1 MRRLFPVAF
10 AMIAATSL
18 TACADTIRM
27 TESTWM
33 VTNIY
38 SSPDEPN
45 VVSDLVVTQPTVNFG
60 RSSVS
65 GHTGCAPFQ
74 GLAEFTLD
82 GEASSSNDA
91 DHLKFT
97 EVEFDELPDDC
108 VGQERLVHDKLVELL
123 PGAFDVTRNG
133 DTEILLTS
141 DVDLLDRPSIR
152 LVSWVVPE

>member
-10 AMIAATSL
+10 TLIAAASL

-27 TESTWM
+27 TDSTWM

-60 RSSVS
+60 RASVS

-74 GLAEFTLD
+74 GLAEFTLN
-82 GEASSSNDA
+82 GEASTSNDA
-91 DHLKFT
+91 DHLRFT
-97 EVEFDELPDDC
+97 EVEFDALPDDC
-108 VGQERLVHDKLVELL
+108 MGQERLVHDELVELL
-123 PGAFDVTRNG
+123 PGAFDVTRYG

-141 DVDLLDRPSIR
+141 DVDALDRPSIR
-152 LVSWVVPE
+152 MVSWVISE